1 MATITLEYDSRNKT
15 ARQVIDGL
23 ALSGIFSLKSD
34 KKSRK
39 EIAKEKHIAQ
49 FKEAV
54 RQTLDIAADIRKN
67 GTSGYKTLEE
77 LLAED

>member
-15 ARQVIDGL
+15 ARQVMEGL
-23 ALSGIFSLKSD
+23 LFSGIFALKSD

-39 EIAKEKHIAQ
+39 EIAREEHIAQ

-54 RQTLDIAADIRKN
+54 RQTLDMAADIRKN
-67 GTSGYKTLEE
+67 GMEGYQTMEKFLETL
-77 LLAED
+77 